1 MKLAEDIGIDPED
14 VITLI
19 MTYRLEAKEQYK
31 IARNEFMNFKKYSVN
46 NLSQM
51 KQQVPQWKNQILND
65 KAQFK
70 GLYAYA
76 FEYMRVCKKRF
87 ANKNRTQDRKVCR

>member
-70 GLYAYA
+70 GLYGYA
-76 FEYMRVCKKRF
+76 FEYMRVCKTSF
-87 ANKNRTQDRKVCR
+87 SNN